1 MIGVERGRDTVA
13 RVRTAADDLR
23 GDGRGWVLVVVAVG
37 WALAI
42 GVRLVF
48 PALLPAV
55 RRSFGMSLST
65 AGLLIT
71 VLWGAYASMQFPGG
85 ILADRYG
92 ERAVLVA
99 AIALGGLGVGGGAL
113 GAAGRFDAAFFLL
126 AGIAAVVLALGQVLP
141 PVEREGRS

>member
-1 MIGVERGRDTVA
+1 
-13 RVRTAADDLR
+13 
-23 GDGRGWVLVVVAVG
+23 VLVAIAVG

-55 RRSFGMSLST
+55 RRSFGMSLSA

-99 AIALGGLGVGGGAL
+99 AIALGGLGVVAV
-113 GAAGRFDAAFFLL
+113 AAFFFL

-141 PVEREGRS
+141 PVGLAPS

>member
-1 MIGVERGRDTVA
+1 MIGIERGRDAVS
-13 RVRTAADDLR
+13 RVRTVASDLR
-23 GDGRGWVLVVVAVG
+23 GDGGGWVLVAIAVG

-42 GVRLVF
+42 GARLVF

-55 RRSFGMSLST
+55 RRSFGMSLSA

-99 AIALGGLGVGGGAL
+99 AIALGD
-113 GAAGRFDAAFFLL
+113 AGRFDAAFFLL

-141 PVEREGRS
+141 PVGLAPS